1 MLNKK
6 LCQFLKCFID
16 LKKFQNADANNKV
29 KFRIPRFAMFVGFM
43 GS

>member
-1 MLNKK
+1 MSTFKMHH
-6 LCQFLKCFID
+6 CS

-29 KFRIPRFAMFVGFM
+29 KFRIPPFAMCVGFT